1 MKKSQMIV
9 IASAII
15 AFVALTFFTFNV
27 FRALSSVSP
36 DPHCGIRYTKFS
48 ADNQVS
54 GAFALRPSTPPA
66 ARHIL
71 LIDDVFTTGATL
83 AACHK
88 ALRRHYG
95 PQVRISV
102 ATLAAVGE

>member
-15 AFVALTFFTFNV
+15 AFVALTFFTYNA

-54 GAFALRPSTPPA
+54 GAFALNY
-66 ARHIL
+66 I
-71 LIDDVFTTGATL
+71 
-83 AACHK
+83 
-88 ALRRHYG
+88 
-95 PQVRISV
+95 ISKSN
-102 ATLAAVGE
+102 

>member
-1 MKKSQMIV
+1 MKKSQIIV

-15 AFVALTFFTFNV
+15 AFVALTFFTYNV

-54 GAFALRPSTPPA
+54 GAFALNY
-66 ARHIL
+66 IL
-71 LIDDVFTTGATL
+71 S
-83 AACHK
+83 K
-88 ALRRHYG
+88 
-95 PQVRISV
+95 SN
-102 ATLAAVGE
+102 